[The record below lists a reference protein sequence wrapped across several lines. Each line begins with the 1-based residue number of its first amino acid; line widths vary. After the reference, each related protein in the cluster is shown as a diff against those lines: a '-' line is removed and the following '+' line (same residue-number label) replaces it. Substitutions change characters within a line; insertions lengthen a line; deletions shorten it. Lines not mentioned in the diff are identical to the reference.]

1 MDWTESN
8 YSERT
13 AMRFARAGAS
23 VRVIAADDACAVC
36 KAKSATI
43 YTPSEVPRLPI
54 RGCRN
59 EQCRCRFEAVD
70 PETELTVSQWVER
83 GVHALKA
90 GRHDLARQIL
100 QHAVALDEM
109 HELGWLWL
117 SAVAVDQDKIACL
130 EKVLAI
136 NPRNRNAQAGL
147 ESLRSKLGTPE
158 PTSPPQEQPPLASR
172 PELGAEAAAEPVP
185 EKEET
190 APEPLPEEE
199 EIAPEPMPEDRA
211 QPTAPLPAELVM
223 ARTERRVIIEQWA
236 EFSAFALEIDP
247 QMLLMQAGAFLAKI
261 QQLNQQARAI
271 LADEDTSPE
280 LELDELYLQWQESEE
295 IGETLAEAIE
305 QHQSHDPNTPGWTPI
320 RDALH
325 GLAQMVLSHRN
336 QLRETTV
343 AAGGEP
349 PA

>member
-117 SAVAVDQDKIACL
+117 SAVAKDQDKIACL

-147 ESLRSKLGTPE
+147 VSLRRNLGTPE
-158 PTSPPQEQPPLASR
+158 PTSPPQELPPLASG
-172 PELGAEAAAEPVP
+172 PEPGEDETVP
-185 EKEET
+185 EP
-190 APEPLPEEE
+190 APEEKEP
-199 EIAPEPMPEDRA
+199 APGPMPEKAA

-223 ARTERRVIIEQWA
+223 ARTKRRVIIEQWA

-271 LADEDTSPE
+271 LANEDTSPE

-305 QHQSHDPNTPGWTPI
+305 QHQSHDPSTPGWTPI

-336 QLRETTV
+336 QLRETTS